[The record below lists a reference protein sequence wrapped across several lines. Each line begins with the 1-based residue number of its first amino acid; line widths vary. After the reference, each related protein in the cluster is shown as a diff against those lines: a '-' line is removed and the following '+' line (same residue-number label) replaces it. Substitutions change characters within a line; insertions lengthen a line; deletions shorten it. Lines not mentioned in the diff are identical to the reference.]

1 MFRYLIQSAQVTIV
15 FSCLNIS
22 LTKTKFGQ
30 LKSITVKLLR
40 LLKKKLIGLM
50 AYRINGN
57 LLQDQGENSL
67 GGSKEQMIMW

>member
-22 LTKTKFGQ
+22 LTKTKFCQ
-30 LKSITVKLLR
+30 LQSITVKLLR

-50 AYRINGN
+50 TNRINGN

-67 GGSKEQMIMW
+67 GGSKEQMIIW